1 MREIFQQLL
10 AKSESNT
17 SAAETIKEHTDKLLR
32 RHTEFKNIYPEA
44 LTERDWEILWYAAYY
59 HDVGKANTKFQNK
72 LRSIEEWQHDPLPD
86 LDEVPHAYLSCAYMP
101 IKELMRKFVKNEI
114 RILMLAVYYHHERNE
129 QNTNASKQIIE
140 RDIQQYVPLLNPY
153 FTIRDIPAFDYGR
166 FTDKDFLRERH
177 HLYHFVRIKGL
188 LNKLDYAASGGVAIE
203 MVPKHLTEKVEAQFK
218 EEGYEKNELQ
228 QYLYEYQQDNH
239 VVIASTGIGK
249 TEGALFWLGDD
260 KGIFTLPL
268 KVSIN
273 AIYDRIRDVYNYTD
287 VGLLHSDSH
296 LEYAKRAEGQEFSL
310 SGLNH
315 TKQFSMPLTITTL
328 DQVIDFVGLY
338 PGFELKLAI
347 FSYSKLVIDEI
358 QMYSPRLVAFIV
370 MGIKYITDMGGK
382 FLIMTATLP
391 PLFIE
396 ALHKENIP
404 FKQPEAPFLKLHDNG
419 EVMQRHVMKLIKRDL
434 TIEEVL
440 VHSLE
445 QKILIIVNTVGKAQ
459 ELYKGFEKLGI
470 EAHLLHSRFIQKHR
484 QSKEAAI
491 KELGKRKCKET
502 GIWITTQLV
511 EASIDI
517 DFDLLLTE
525 LSEATG
531 LFQRMGRVY
540 RGRHYNELEP
550 NAYVLTGE
558 TLPSGIS
565 ATSRKSVVDFTIY
578 EKSKDI
584 LMKYDNQ
591 LLTESMKMDII
602 DQIYSR
608 EALGKECAYI
618 KEFDTTLHKLKSVL
632 PYEEKEKPSLRD
644 IKNVTIIPSNVY
656 RLHEQELRK
665 ICEQFKTK
673 LKPEK
678 RLNLQNILRE
688 YTVAIPE
695 WAYQSAYKKGYVE
708 GSINVNKYTEYPIV
722 AFQYTEE
729 IGLIYTIDEN
739 AQFM

>member
-1 MREIFQQLL
+1 MFQQLL
-10 AKSESNT
+10 AKSESNK
-17 SAAETIKEHTDKLLR
+17 SAAETIKEHTDKLLT
-32 RHTEFKNIYPEA
+32 RHTEFKNMYLEA
-44 LTERDWEILWYAAYY
+44 LTERDWEILWHAAYY

-72 LRSIEEWQHDPLPD
+72 LRSIEERQHDTLPD

-101 IKELMRKFVKNEI
+101 TKELMRKFDKTEVK
-114 RILMLAVYYHHERNE
+114 ILMLAVYYHHERSE

-140 RDIQQYVPLLNPY
+140 QDLQQYVPLLKPF
-153 FTIRDIPAFDYGR
+153 FTIRDVPVFDYGR

-188 LNKLDYAASGGVAIE
+188 LNKLDYAASGEIAIE
-203 MVPKHLTEKVEAQFK
+203 VAPKHLTDKVEAHFK
-218 EEGYEKNELQ
+218 KEGYEKNELQ
-228 QYLYEYQQDNH
+228 QYLYESQRDNH

-249 TEGALFWLGDD
+249 TEGALFWIGND

-273 AIYDRIRDVYNYTD
+273 AIYDRIRDVYNYND

-310 SGLNH
+310 SALNH

-370 MGIKYITDMGGK
+370 MGLKYITDMGGK

-396 ALHKENIP
+396 ALRNENIP
-404 FKQPEAPFLKLHDNG
+404 FKQPETPFLKLNHNG
-419 EVMQRHVMKLIKRDL
+419 EVMQRHVMKMIERDL

-445 QKILIIVNTVGKAQ
+445 QKVLIIVNTVGKAQ
-459 ELYKGFEKLGI
+459 ELYRGFENMGI

-491 KELGKRKCKET
+491 KELGKRTCKET

-511 EASIDI
+511 EASLDI

-540 RGRHYNELEP
+540 RGRHYNGSDP
-550 NAYVLTGE
+550 NVYVFTGE

-591 LLTESMKMDII
+591 LLSESLKIDVI

-608 EALGKECAYI
+608 EALGKDCAYI
-618 KEFDTTLHKLKSVL
+618 KEFDATLHQLKNVL
-632 PYEEKEKPSLRD
+632 PYEEKEKPTLRD
-644 IKNVTIIPSNVY
+644 IQNVTIIPSSVY
-656 RLHEQELRK
+656 REYEQDITDIRDQL
-665 ICEQFKTK
+665 QPNLK
-673 LKPEK
+673 LEK
-678 RLNLQNILRE
+678 RLDIQNTLQE

-695 WAYQSAYKKGYVE
+695 WAYQSAYKKGCVE
-708 GSINVNKYTEYPIV
+708 GSIEVNKYTEYPIIS
-722 AFQYTEE
+722 FQYTEE
-729 IGLIYTIDEN
+729 MGLIYTIDES